1 MLLCTALTPDGIM
14 YFSAVTPDGYYV
26 LLSYDNNNNILF
38 YVLFLQTGAH
48 SPNTKQTITVTPD
61 GTRASEHLMVLCA
74 SQL

>member
-14 YFSAVTPDGYYV
+14 YFSAVTPDGIMYFSVMTIIITYCAV
-26 LLSYDNNNNILF
+26 SPDWST
-38 YVLFLQTGAH
+38 Q
-48 SPNTKQTITVTPD
+48 PNTKQTITVTPD